1 MNKRIEDIFLQEK
14 LTEIEPVNEQ
24 TDKIMGM
31 LSAEKTKIWEEII
44 DINAKGAGLAH
55 ELMRLEHELIKL
67 KRRFESKQF
76 LFWDEIERKDE
87 RFETAAQRE
96 KIFGIKKDVDGR
108 LAIVEFNM
116 PKTKLGGI
124 FIMPPPDELKQ

>member
-14 LTEIEPVNEQ
+14 LTEIEPVNEE

-31 LSAEKTKIWEEII
+31 LSPEKTKVWEEII
-44 DINAKGAGLAH
+44 EINAKGATLAH
-55 ELMRLEHELIKL
+55 ELMRLEQELIKL

-87 RFETAAQRE
+87 RFETMAQRG
-96 KIFGIKKDVDGR
+96 KVFGIKKDIDGR
-108 LAIVEFNM
+108 LAIVEFDM
-116 PKTKLGGI
+116 PKSKLGGI
-124 FIMPPPDELKQ
+124 FIMPPPEEME